1 MKKMRSTPELPGMP
15 TEEKSRTLA
24 TLLYD
29 KQGEDIQVLDVTGIC
44 PIAEHLIVVSGKGQR
59 HVQALADAVLHM
71 ASEKKFLSFGVEG
84 YQTGVWIL
92 IDLNDIIVHV
102 FQDDMRKFYNIEG
115 LWNEGKRVEW
125 LAATPGEPGTEA
137 Q

>member
-59 HVQALADAVLHM
+59 HVQALADAVLHL